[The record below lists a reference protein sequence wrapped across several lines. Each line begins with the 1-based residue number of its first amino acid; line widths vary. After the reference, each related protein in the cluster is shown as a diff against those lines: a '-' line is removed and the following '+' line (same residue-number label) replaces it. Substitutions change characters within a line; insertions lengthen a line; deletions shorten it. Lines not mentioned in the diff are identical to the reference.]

1 MVTQVYLVRHGETE
15 WNASGKYQ
23 GCMDIALSKEGILQA
38 EYVKKRFDKSFHCIY
53 TSPLKRALQTAH
65 IISQSTGTSIVVSKE
80 LREIN
85 FGEWEGLTINEIK
98 DKYPREFNNW
108 KTDEISAD
116 LVGGDL
122 SLKNASVRA
131 RNEILRIVSENKGK
145 KIIIVAHGGIIKA
158 GLLGIFHW
166 KMTMYHK
173 LALGNTSVSR
183 LSFDED
189 LNPSLVTLN
198 DTSHLPSEYKLKSY
212 V

>member
-1 MVTQVYLVRHGETE
+1 MDTQVYLVRHGETE

-23 GCMDIALSKEGILQA
+23 GCTDIALSKEGIIQA
-38 EYVKKRFDKSFHCIY
+38 EYVKERFDKSFGCVY
-53 TSPLKRALQTAH
+53 TSPLKRAVETAY
-65 IISQSTGTSIVVSKE
+65 IISKNTGTVPVISKE

-85 FGEWEGLTINEIK
+85 FGEWEGLTISEIK
-98 DKYPREFNNW
+98 NKYPKEFNNW

-122 SLKNASVRA
+122 SLKNASIRA
-131 RNEILRIVSENKGK
+131 RNEILRIAKENKGK

-173 LALGNTSVSR
+173 LSLGNTSVST
-183 LSFDED
+183 LSFDND
-189 LNPSLVTLN
+189 LNASLITLN

>member
-1 MVTQVYLVRHGETE
+1 MDTQVYLIRHGETE

-23 GCMDIALSKEGILQA
+23 GCTDIALSKEGILQA
-38 EYVKKRFDKSFHCIY
+38 EYLKERIDKSFHCIY
-53 TSPLKRALQTAH
+53 TSPLKRAVDTAR
-65 IISQSTGTSIVVSKE
+65 IISKNTGITPIISNE

-85 FGEWEGLTINEIK
+85 FGEWEGLTIREIK
-98 DKYPREFNNW
+98 NKYSKEFNNW
-108 KTDEISAD
+108 KTDETSAD

-122 SLKNASVRA
+122 SLKNASIRA
-131 RNEILRIVSENKGK
+131 RNEILRIVKENKGK

-158 GLLGIFHW
+158 GLLGIFQW

-183 LSFDED
+183 LCFDNN
-189 LNPSLVTLN
+189 LNASLITLN
-198 DTSHLPSEYKLKSY
+198 DTSHLPSEYVLKSY